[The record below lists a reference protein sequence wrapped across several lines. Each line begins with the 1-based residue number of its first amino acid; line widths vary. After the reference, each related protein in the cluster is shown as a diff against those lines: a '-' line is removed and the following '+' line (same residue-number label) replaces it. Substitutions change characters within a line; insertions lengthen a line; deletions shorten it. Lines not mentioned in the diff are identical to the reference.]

1 MFGKKKVQDSRV
13 LEIVDI
19 ADDKSLDRAEAVP
32 DEKKKKSNKTIT
44 KTNTKTRTK
53 KSKEAVNKTV
63 PDNGRKEKE
72 KKDGEVLIEFKD
84 VCKKY
89 SQGEHEFYAL
99 KNASLTINEGE
110 MVVILGPSGAGKS
123 TLLNLLGGMDSASS
137 GHIWFGGEDLTTY
150 SDNRL
155 TAYRAGNVGVV
166 FQFYNLIP
174 TLTAYEN
181 VALMRDIKD
190 DTTDP
195 KEALAAVGLADHMHQ
210 FPSQMSGGEQQ
221 RTSIARAIAKNPKL
235 LLCDEPTGALDTGT
249 GKEVLK
255 LLQRM
260 SRDKGRTVV
269 MVTHN
274 SFFADIADTVIRVKN
289 GGIESIVHNAAP
301 KDANE
306 VFW

>member
-1 MFGKKKVQDSRV
+1 MFGKKKKQDTNL
-13 LEIVDI
+13 LEIIDLEK
-19 ADDKSLDRAEAVP
+19 DSEDLLP
-32 DEKKKKSNKTIT
+32 DTGQKK
-44 KTNTKTRTK
+44 
-53 KSKEAVNKTV
+53 
-63 PDNGRKEKE
+63 RKEKAE
-72 KKDGEVLIEFKD
+72 KEDEHEVLIEFSD

-89 SQGEHEFYAL
+89 SQGENEFYAL
-99 KNASLTINEGE
+99 KNANLTINEGE

-155 TAYRAGNVGVV
+155 TRYRAENVGVV

-181 VALMRDIKD
+181 VALMKDIKEG
-190 DTTDP
+190 TTDP
-195 KEALAAVGLADHMHQ
+195 VEALSAVGLKEHMHQ

-255 LLQRM
+255 LLQSM

-289 GGIESIVHNAAP
+289 GGIENVVHNDAP
-301 KDANE
+301 KDASE

>member
-1 MFGKKKVQDSRV
+1 M
-13 LEIVDI
+13 
-19 ADDKSLDRAEAVP
+19 A
-32 DEKKKKSNKTIT
+32 SNKT
-44 KTNTKTRTK
+44 
-53 KSKEAVNKTV
+53 E
-63 PDNGRKEKE
+63 E
-72 KKDGEVLIEFKD
+72 KKTETKDIEFIELDDEKRTLIEFKD

-89 SQGEHEFYAL
+89 SQGDHEFYAL
-99 KNASLTINEGE
+99 KDANLTINEGE

-123 TLLNLLGGMDSASS
+123 TLLNLLGGMDCASS
-137 GHIWFGGEDLTTY
+137 GHIWFDGEDLTTF
-150 SDNRL
+150 SDNQL
-155 TAYRAGNVGVV
+155 TKYRAENVGVV

-181 VALMRDIKD
+181 VALMKDIKD

-221 RTSIARAIAKNPKL
+221 RTSIARAVAKNPKL

-255 LLQRM
+255 LLQDM
-260 SRDKGRTVV
+260 SREKKRTVV

-289 GGIESIVHNAAP
+289 GAIESIVHNDEP
-301 KDANE
+301 KDAGE